1 LSEESRVNL
10 QQFKF
15 LREAARHKFSLT
27 EAARALHTS
36 QPGISKAII
45 DLEQELG
52 VPILARHGK
61 RVRGL
66 TAPGQMVLEAAERI
80 MLDVD
85 NLKKLARDY
94 AGSPEGTLRVAT
106 THTQARYVLPAVV
119 QNFAQKF
126 PQVRLKLLQ
135 ANPLQIVSMLTHG
148 QADIGVATE
157 SLADSPSLLSIPVY
171 DWQHVAIVKADH
183 PLARFATTPG
193 KLTLK
198 DLARHPL
205 ITYEH
210 QFAGRSKIDEAFSQ
224 AKIEPTI
231 VLEAID
237 ADVIKTYV
245 QVGMGVGIV
254 AGVAVDSQRD
264 GMVVLPCGHLFG
276 RNMTRLAVK
285 EGTYLR
291 GFVYSFIEMLV
302 PGWDKRRI
310 EEAFRS

>member
-1 LSEESRVNL
+1 MNL
-10 QQFKF
+10 QQFRF

-36 QPGISKAII
+36 QPGVSKAII

-52 VPILARHGK
+52 VPIFARHGK
-61 RVRGL
+61 RVKGV
-66 TAPGQMVLEAAERI
+66 TAPGQGVLEAAERI
-80 MLDVD
+80 MEEVD

-106 THTQARYVLPAVV
+106 THTQARYVLPQVI
-119 QNFAQKF
+119 QQFAKKF

-135 ANPLQIVSMLTHG
+135 GNPPQIVSMLMHG

-157 SLADSPSLLSIPVY
+157 SLADAAGLLTIPVY
-171 DWQHVAIVKADH
+171 DWQHVALMKADH
-183 PLARFATTPG
+183 PLAKFATTPG

-205 ITYEH
+205 ITYEQ
-210 QFAGRSKIDEAFSQ
+210 QFSGRSRIDAAF
-224 AKIEPTI
+224 AAVGIEPSI

-245 QVGMGVGIV
+245 QIGMGVGIV
-254 AGVAVDSQRD
+254 AGVAADARRD
-264 GMVVLPCGHLFG
+264 GLVLLPCGHLFG
-276 RNMTRLAVK
+276 RNVTRLAVK

-291 GFVYSFIEMLV
+291 GFVYSFVEMLV

-310 EEAFRS
+310 EEAFRAR